1 VTQAEVRPL
10 LEALAGQ
17 GVMPAGLTADSR
29 SVTAGDLFAAY
40 PGLRSDGRQYVA
52 DALARGAAAVLWESG
67 DALPPPVLT
76 VPCVPVEGL
85 RALSGYLAHEIYGRP
100 SEALWLAGVT
110 GTNGKTTVS
119 QWLARALSDLG
130 QPCGIIGTL
139 GCGFPGQLDAATN
152 TTPDAPAL
160 HRQLARF
167 RDAGAVAAAMEVSS
181 IGLDQGRVNG
191 ACFDAAIFTNLTRDH
206 LDYHGSMEAYAGAKA
221 QLFDLPGLTGHVLNL
236 DDTFGLDQARRLAA
250 RGARLIAYTLVPS
263 NAQAVTGARL
273 LVVTEL
279 RAIPAGMRFALLV
292 DGERFEMNV
301 PVVARFNVSNLLAVI
316 GALLLR
322 DVPVEEAVRVCSR
335 LSAPEGRMQVLGGIG
350 EPMVV
355 IDYAHTP
362 DALAKVLEAMRDSAQ
377 ARGGRLVCV
386 FGCGGDRDAGKR
398 PLMGAVGAQ
407 LADRVLVTSDNP
419 RSEDPEAII
428 AAIVAGA
435 AGPGGTVEPVVERNL
450 AIARAIA
457 EAGPDDVV
465 LIAGK
470 GHEPYQ
476 EIHGQRLPFS
486 DVAEARAGLAAWNA
500 SYGVPP
506 Q

>member
-1 VTQAEVRPL
+1 VTLAQAVLDALADQGVRP
-10 LEALAGQ
+10 G
-17 GVMPAGLTADSR
+17 GITADSR
-29 SVTAGDLFAAY
+29 FVAKGDIFAAY
-40 PGLRSDGRQYVA
+40 PGFHSDGRRYVA
-52 DALARGAAAVLWESG
+52 DAVGRGAVAVLWESG
-67 DALPPPVLT
+67 DGLPPPTLP
-76 VPCVPVEGL
+76 VPCIPVEGL

-100 SEALWLAGVT
+100 VDALWLAGVT

-130 QPCGIIGTL
+130 QSCGIIGTL
-139 GCGFPGQLDAATN
+139 GCGFPDQLDAATN

-167 RDAGAVAAAMEVSS
+167 RAAGAVATAMEVSS

-191 ACFDAAIFTNLTRDH
+191 ARFDVAIFTNLTRDH

-221 QLFDLPGLTGHVLNL
+221 QLFDLPGLAGHVLNL
-236 DDTFGLDQARRLAA
+236 DDTFGLDQSRRLVA
-250 RGARLIAYTLVPS
+250 RGQRVIGYTLVPS
-263 NAQAVTGARL
+263 NAQALPGAQVL
-273 LVVTEL
+273 AAADL
-279 RAIPAGMRFALLV
+279 RAIPSGMRFALLV
-292 DGERFEMNV
+292 DGQRFEMNV

-322 DVPVEEAVRVCSR
+322 GIEVHEVVRVCSH
-335 LSAPEGRMQVLGGIG
+335 LTAPEGRMQVLGGIG

-355 IDYAHTP
+355 VDYAHTP
-362 DALAKVLEAMRDSAQ
+362 DALAKVLEAVRDSAQ

-398 PLMGAVGAQ
+398 PLMGAVAAQ

-419 RSEDPEAII
+419 RSEAPEAII
-428 AAIVAGA
+428 AAVAAGA
-435 AGPGGTVEPVVERNL
+435 SGAVEQVVDRGA

-476 EIHGQRLPFS
+476 EIHGRRLPFS
-486 DVAEARAGLAAWNA
+486 DVAEVRAGLAAWNA
-500 SYGVPP
+500 NFGAT
-506 Q
+506 QQ